1 MKEKVFQAATLPNTG
16 EKKKKDCLLLKY
28 LLLLP
33 AA

>member
-16 EKKKKDCLLLKY
+16 EKKKDCLLLKY